1 MCTNDFSF
9 ILCLASLP
17 HRLLRVKQG
26 NAWDKSCLMTK
37 PMHHGKNHA
46 VWVLPCHDLSH
57 GGIAKPMD
65 LICCY
70 GMSFAMPSPFPWGY
84 NNTHECHTLVYPWF
98 LRYSNPI
105 WFSWMKHI
113 IIVNSDR
120 SSCRYDFLLHLGQ
133 ASVIFHFGKEIWLA
147 KSRFSFRYWKWGGS
161 VKKSTLYLLRY
172 KEKGKR
178 V

>member
-1 MCTNDFSF
+1 MIDFFWESHRPILFLKRQQKVHPAKRFEILRSRQHGLMVMHHYIKLSFLVIGCTLFLWRDSICLLFVQSFS
-9 ILCLASLP
+9 C
-17 HRLLRVKQG
+17 HRLPRMKQG

-84 NNTHECHTLVYPWF
+84 NNNHECHTLVYPWI
-98 LRYSNPI
+98 LYYPNPI
-105 WFSWMKHI
+105 
-113 IIVNSDR
+113 
-120 SSCRYDFLLHLGQ
+120 
-133 ASVIFHFGKEIWLA
+133 
-147 KSRFSFRYWKWGGS
+147 
-161 VKKSTLYLLRY
+161 
-172 KEKGKR
+172 
-178 V
+178 